1 MARRSAGL
9 PTCGH
14 WLEGGTPPE
23 QRELRRSGG
32 GCCLVGGHDSGIA
45 TPRRKLR
52 CSTRTT
58 AAKQETE
65 TEVAVES
72 ARREMARARAADI
85 RRPREAVRFPGHSAA
100 GSRAAPDA
108 AAGAAVDGD
117 SEDEVA
123 VGVSGCRAGGSADA
137 PRPRQDP
144 ADRAAAPQWQ
154 GKRGRN
160 RWRAKGPE
168 SGGHGC
174 PQSADPEVT
183 ARNRRKK
190 ARKAAAQERFFA
202 RLETMS
208 EDAKTKD
215 AWDRSYDRYYR
226 QHMLELRQARR
237 SRTASEASGST
248 SFRARSSRAAA
259 GAAAEERRGQN

>member
-14 WLEGGTPPE
+14 WPEGGTPPE

-32 GCCLVGGHDSGIA
+32 SCCLVGGHDSGIA

-52 CSTRTT
+52 RSTRST

-65 TEVAVES
+65 TEVAEES
-72 ARREMARARAADI
+72 ARREIARALAADL
-85 RRPREAVRFPGHSAA
+85 RRRREAARFPGHSAA
-100 GSRAAPDA
+100 ASRAAPDA
-108 AAGAAVDGD
+108 AAEAAVDGD

-144 ADRAAAPQWQ
+144 SAGPWQ
-154 GKRGRN
+154 GKRR
-160 RWRAKGPE
+160 RHRLFPKGPE
-168 SGGHGC
+168 GGGHGC
-174 PQSADPEVT
+174 PQSADPRVT

-190 ARKAAAQERFFA
+190 ARKIAAAERFWA
-202 RLETMS
+202 RVETMGQ
-208 EDAKTKD
+208 DAQVTD
-215 AWDRSYDRYYR
+215 AWDRSVERYYR
-226 QHMLELRQARR
+226 QHMLELAEGGR
-237 SRTASEASGST
+237 SRTVSDSSEY
-248 SFRARSSRAAA
+248 
-259 GAAAEERRGQN
+259 